1 MGLVGLPDGHHKHA
15 RIREA
20 WARFAY
26 VIPLLLAIVVF
37 HYVTIV
43 FLVLYAGVSLYMS
56 FRGRSM
62 KWLWRRLRFWLRR
75 GVILARTQRY
85 WRYVRTGH
93 Y

>member
-1 MGLVGLPDGHHKHA
+1 MDWRNAGFRTKIGKIDGS
-15 RIREA
+15 
-20 WARFAY
+20 
-26 VIPLLLAIVVF
+26 VIFPLLLAIVVF